1 MKEYQFLTINAER
14 ERERERC
21 DVQLA
26 RTDKSLSNQKTRKN
40 DNRCLAFVIPRSRP
54 TPECS
59 PLVNEE
65 YTMLGPSPSQ

>member
-14 ERERERC
+14 EGGRC

-40 DNRCLAFVIPRSRP
+40 DNRSLAFVIPRSRP
-54 TPECS
+54 TPECF
-59 PLVNEE
+59 PLLNEE
-65 YTMLGPSPSQ
+65 HTMLGPSPSPSQ